1 MTPSQQRRLTFYE
14 DAQKVTIKQNP
25 WIKFINV
32 ILALIIFI
40 LFTAYDFKA
49 IGILNT
55 QNDELINTSLRLKYN
70 NNHGLEII
78 GWFCWSIYLHVLC
91 FYIIRFFISP
101 PWKNTESFYYVKPG
115 KLRTLIKFLI
125 IDIILSCLNIPLS
138 YPYLKEPITSCNI
151 ESLDSSEYEWCTIRV
166 KLVILAWLS
175 IFIWFMVYLIYLSFI
190 FIILCEKI
198 YMILMS
204 WVIYKYQ
211 HIKGLYLRWKR
222 KEMLKK
228 QSEIEIEESKD
239 LISNDFQGNASNE
252 NENVNRNINDNEVNG
267 IEVVTT

>member
-1 MTPSQQRRLTFYE
+1 MIPSQQRRLTFYE
-14 DAQKVTIKQNP
+14 YAQKVTIKKNP

-70 NNHGLEII
+70 NNH
-78 GWFCWSIYLHVLC
+78 
-91 FYIIRFFISP
+91 P
-101 PWKNTESFYYVKPG
+101 PWKNTEKFYYVKPG

-151 ESLDSSEYEWCTIRV
+151 ESLDSSEYEWCIIRV

-175 IFIWFMVYLIYLSFI
+175 IFIWFMF
-190 FIILCEKI
+190 
-198 YMILMS
+198 

-222 KEMLKK
+222 KEKLKK
-228 QSEIEIEESKD
+228 QSELEIEESKD
-239 LISNDFQGNASNE
+239 LISNDFHDNAGNENENENE
-252 NENVNRNINDNEVNG
+252 NENVKREINEVNG
-267 IEVVTT
+267 IEVVTTK